1 MREDQ
6 WNKIDTAFVQRCL
19 QANQHNSLT
28 SYYYLLLKK
37 ISLQEDFTVGN
48 ENVIQDKDIKVDNI
62 KPKYMN
68 DEDLV

>member
-1 MREDQ
+1 MREDK

-37 ISLQEDFTVGN
+37 ISLQEDFTLAK
-48 ENVIQDKDIKVDNI
+48 ENVV
-62 KPKYMN
+62 
-68 DEDLV
+68 